1 MIKEYKKRIGIFE
14 IEIRESGILTFKK
27 RLNNLIMNTILD
39 EEVQIYQGVAPDLEI
54 MHCAVGDDDG
64 TSYPLSADNYKLG
77 NEVYRVPVEAGPT
90 KIDTGYLTT
99 EFVITKSEANG
110 ETIKE
115 IGIYVSTA
123 SEDWAAG
130 AGADTGK
137 LMSRVY
143 MVPNVEKTASKEITI
158 RRIDIVQRPTIV

>member
-1 MIKEYKKRIGIFE
+1 MINEIKNRRGFFEVEVKEAGIVIFKRIIP
-14 IEIRESGILTFKK
+14 
-27 RLNNLIMNTILD
+27 NLIMDAILN
-39 EEVQIYQGVAPDLEI
+39 EEIDIYKGTAPNLEI
-54 MHCAVGDDDG
+54 MHCAIGDDDG
-64 TSYPLSADNYKLG
+64 TILELATDNSTLG

-90 KIDTGYLTT
+90 RIETGYLTT

-115 IGIYVSTA
+115 IAIFVGSDSA
-123 SEDWAAG
+123 DWGGG

-143 MVPNVEKTASKEITI
+143 MLPNLSKTSSKEINI
-158 RRIDIVQRPTIV
+158 RRIDILQRPTIV

>member
-27 RLNNLIMNTILD
+27 RLNNLIMNAILD
-39 EEVQIYQGVAPDLEI
+39 EEVDIYKGIAPDLEI
-54 MHCAVGDDDG
+54 MHCAIGDDDG
-64 TSYPLSADNYKLG
+64 TILGLAATNEHLG

-90 KIDTGYLTT
+90 RIDTGYLTT

-115 IGIYVSTA
+115 IAIFVGSD